1 MAHHIVTGDSTADL
15 ETYLITGAFGHIG
28 SYIVEE
34 LIKTK
39 NDIQIVCV
47 DNFYNANIDN
57 LKIPEAHNSVGHAYH
72 LYPLQIDFDKLS
84 LTKSEYFE
92 KMKQVGINLQVH
104 YIPVHLQPYYKRNY
118 GFTSGYCL
126 ISESFYEW
134 AVSIPLYPSLTDTE
148 VDRVVTNILGFVESK

>member
-39 NDIQIVCV
+39 SDIQIVCV

-57 LKIPEAHNSVGHAYH
+57 LKS
-72 LYPLQIDFDKLS
+72 S
-84 LTKSEYFE
+84 
-92 KMKQVGINLQVH
+92 
-104 YIPVHLQPYYKRNY
+104 YY
-118 GFTSGYCL
+118 
-126 ISESFYEW
+126 
-134 AVSIPLYPSLTDTE
+134 
-148 VDRVVTNILGFVESK
+148 